1 MSISTI
7 IGFVVG
13 FGLFV
18 VAILQMTDNYMAF
31 IDAPSAIMVF
41 GGTIASTYIGFEGK
55 FVTEAL
61 KMASSI
67 FSINQE
73 TQVSLK
79 DEVGR
84 IIRWGYIVQKNGLQ
98 GLEADSNDLREK
110 DNFFSFAIDLVITGY
125 TGDEIRELIT
135 NTVDL
140 RTERAAQRYNIL
152 KEMAGAAPAFGMM
165 GTLVGL
171 VVMLQSMDDP
181 DAIGPGMAAAL
192 ITTFYGVIAA
202 RLVFMPSSSKL
213 KQREETIQFKNYL
226 LTEGLALLSERKS
239 PRYIQDKMNS
249 FLAPEGRYDIDT
261 DMKEK
266 P

>member
-7 IGFVVG
+7 VSFVIG
-13 FGLFV
+13 FGLFI

-31 IDAPSAIMVF
+31 VDVPSAIMVF
-41 GGTIASTYIGFEGK
+41 GGTIASTYIGYEAK
-55 FVTEAL
+55 FVTGAL
-61 KMASSI
+61 KRSISI
-67 FSINQE
+67 FSIDPE
-73 TQVSLK
+73 TQASLK

-98 GLEADSNDLREK
+98 GLESDSASLREEDK
-110 DNFFSFAIDLVITGY
+110 FFSFAIDLVITGY

-140 RTERAAQRYNIL
+140 RGERTAVKYNIL
-152 KEMAGAAPAFGMM
+152 KEMAGSAPAFGMM

-192 ITTFYGVIAA
+192 ITTLYGVIAA
-202 RLVFMPSSSKL
+202 RLVFMPASSKL
-213 KQREETIQFKNYL
+213 KQREESILFRNYL
-226 LTEGLALLSERKS
+226 VTEGLALLSERKS
-239 PRYIQDKMNS
+239 PRYIQDKLNS
-249 FLAPEGRYDIDT
+249 FLEPTERFDIDK
-261 DMKEK
+261 DMEEK